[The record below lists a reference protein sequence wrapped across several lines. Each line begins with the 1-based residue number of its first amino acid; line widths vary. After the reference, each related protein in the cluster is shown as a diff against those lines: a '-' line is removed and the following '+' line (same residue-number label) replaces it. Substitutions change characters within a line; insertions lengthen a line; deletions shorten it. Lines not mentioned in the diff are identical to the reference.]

1 MEVSTETLEAIA
13 ELERT
18 EFELK
23 TLLPEL
29 FERLKLIYQSAF
41 HSYESHGEYFAAY
54 CRQLV
59 TMGPKEIDLIA
70 SNCFRILGGGS
81 RFAKELYQGA
91 CLELLK
97 AHTAR
102 NTVPVDD
109 SAIGSSTINL
119 KLIASVLR
127 ELRNLE
133 IPSPKDESTRLARAG
148 GIGRARS
155 FEPVKKKLLELL
167 DSNAPVSGWKTKQ
180 EARKAV
186 EVPLQQFV
194 TENDIKLSAVALDST
209 VAGWARKSPEIAAA
223 FERHVKRKPKKKHGP
238 ANGPAHD

>member
-1 MEVSTETLEAIA
+1 MEIGIETLEKIK

-18 EFELK
+18 EIELR

-29 FERLKLIYQSAF
+29 FERLKPIYQSAF
-41 HSYESHGEYFAAY
+41 HPYESHSEYFTAY

-59 TMGPKEIDLIA
+59 TMDPKETDLIA

-81 RFAKELYQGA
+81 RFAKELYQGT

-102 NTVPVDD
+102 NTVPVDN

-119 KLIASVLR
+119 KLIARALR

-148 GIGRARS
+148 GIGRAKS

-167 DSNAPVSGWKTKQ
+167 DSNAPVSGWKSKQ

-194 TENDIKLSAVALDST
+194 TENNIRLNAVALDGT
-209 VAGWARKSPEIAAA
+209 VAGWARKYPEIAAA

-238 ANGPAHD
+238 ANGPAHE